1 METPPPPL
9 LGFKRFNFD
18 LQNISKR
25 FSSLFHE
32 VLVLLKLQM
41 KEAPASAAHKRPRPS
56 YLSVTSFLLQTRL
69 PLFKHQFKK
78 QSI

>member
-1 METPPPPL
+1 MENSP

-18 LQNISKR
+18 LQKISKR

-41 KEAPASAAHKRPRPS
+41 KEAPASAAHRGLS
-56 YLSVTSFLLQTRL
+56 LHILSVT
-69 PLFKHQFKK
+69 
-78 QSI
+78 